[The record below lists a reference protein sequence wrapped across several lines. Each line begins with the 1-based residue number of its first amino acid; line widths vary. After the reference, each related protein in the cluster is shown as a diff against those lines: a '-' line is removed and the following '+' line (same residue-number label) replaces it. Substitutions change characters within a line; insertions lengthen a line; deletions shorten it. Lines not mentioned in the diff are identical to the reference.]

1 MARIPSGAAPLLIDR
16 SFRIVGRLAPTGAA
30 PEGVVV
36 SLGDLSGGFTLFV
49 QRGRLVFEYNFEG
62 TPYRVESKAGAVT
75 ASARMLEFAFVRGEG
90 LGGTGTVS
98 VDGVVV
104 GEATIPRTAPWFISW
119 SALDVGRD
127 SLSRVSDAYADA
139 FPFTPGAL
147 QRVEF
152 ELEPRRNAVDHEAID

>member
-1 MARIPSGAAPLLIDR
+1 M
-16 SFRIVGRLAPTGAA
+16 
-30 PEGVVV
+30 
-36 SLGDLSGGFTLFV
+36 
-49 QRGRLVFEYNFEG
+49 
-62 TPYRVESKAGAVT
+62 
-75 ASARMLEFAFVRGEG
+75 
-90 LGGTGTVS
+90 S

-104 GEATIPRTAPWFISW
+104 GEAAIPRTAQWFISW

-127 SLSRVSDAYADA
+127 SLSRVSDAYVDA